1 MDYKLIRSQ
10 RVKED
15 IEKYTNAVEQITNTA
30 IKRQYEILLKDF
42 KKQVQ
47 LIDEGHSTYNNGFLD
62 PRNNR
67 ENVER
72 LTEIRTK
79 LNKLIK

>member
-1 MDYKLIRSQ
+1 MDYKLTRNQ

-15 IEKYTNAVEQITNTA
+15 IEKYTAAVGKITNNA

-42 KKQVQ
+42 KKQIQ
-47 LIDEGHSTYNNGFLD
+47 LIDEGHSTYNNGYID

-72 LTEIRTK
+72 LISIRTK
-79 LNKLIK
+79 LDKLIK